1 MLGVVLRFDLMRA
14 RARVLLALIG
24 GNAGANLV
32 YLISL
37 LVLGAVLN
45 SVEFG
50 HFRVAY
56 AYLSIGTAIA
66 LLGMNISI
74 TKRLPNLSI
83 SQKHGIVLFSMM
95 VSFCAAI
102 VIGLVIYAL
111 MPVRDI
117 SIFNIEGGLY
127 FLSFPAAVAGAV
139 LCHIT
144 LAVLQAEN
152 KLLAYSRFYL
162 QWRSILFLFAMVGG
176 LLFKATYVL
185 IGMSFSYVVVFF
197 LLRSNLQG
205 VMYVT
210 QAKSRPDWTAVPA
223 TVRGAVWPLAA
234 ICVSTFYSSAEF
246 LYIKPSDISTGI
258 AGSYSLASLI
268 FIGGAAFFFPFQTYA
283 GSQVVTG
290 KIGLNGLLKLQMLC
304 FLFVAILAGASVFC
318 AELLAY
324 LDPKKFDAN
333 FLDFSRLVAI
343 KLGLWG
349 MYAVTGSVLNFIGK
363 EFEAFLLSVVGL
375 AVLMLAPFVVN
386 FAGELREIVIL
397 QIWTGI
403 ILFLGCT
410 LLTIHGFPKKSF

>member
-1 MLGVVLRFDLMRA
+1 MRVDMV

-37 LVLGAVLN
+37 FVLGTVLN
-45 SVEFG
+45 GVEFG

-66 LLGMNISI
+66 MLGMNTSI

-83 SQKHGIVLFSMM
+83 SQKHGVVLFSVL
-95 VSFCAAI
+95 VSLCSAI
-102 VIGLVIYAL
+102 LVGLVIYAL
-111 MPVRDI
+111 IPVTYI
-117 SIFNIEGGLY
+117 SIFNVEGGLY
-127 FLSFPAAVAGAV
+127 FLSFPVAVAGAV

-152 KLLAYSRFYL
+152 KLLAYSRFQL
-162 QWRSILFLFAMVGG
+162 QWRSILFLFAVVGG
-176 LLFKATYVL
+176 FLFKASYVL
-185 IGMSFSYVVVFF
+185 IFMSFSYVVVFF
-197 LLRSNLQG
+197 LLHNNLHD
-205 VMYVT
+205 VLFAE

-283 GSQVVTG
+283 VSQVVTG
-290 KIGLNGLLKLQMLC
+290 KIGLNGLLKLQLMC
-304 FLFVAILAGASVFC
+304 FIFVSMLAGASIFGS
-318 AELLAY
+318 EILAY
-324 LDPKKFDAN
+324 LDPKKFNAN
-333 FLDFSRLVAI
+333 FLDFSQLVAI
-343 KLGLWG
+343 KLVLWG

-363 EFEAFLLSVVGL
+363 EFESFLLSVIGL
-375 AVLMLAPFVVN
+375 AVLILAPSLLN
-386 FAGELREIVIL
+386 LAGELREIVIL
-397 QIWTGI
+397 QILTGI
-403 ILFLGCT
+403 ILLLGST
-410 LLTIHGFPKKSF
+410 VLTIHGFLKKRS